1 VVHEVQKTEQNSR
14 INSLHRFKT
23 VPKIYISKWVNKI
36 AVITGASSGIGAA
49 TARKLASQG
58 LRVILVARRQERL
71 EVLADEIRDS
81 GGQAEILPA
90 DLSEEAERQRVYSR
104 VEAEYGHVD
113 VLINNAGLGWYGYG
127 TEMPWKIASEILQ
140 VNIEAVVH
148 FTLLCLN
155 KMRSLGSGHIINIG
169 SISGSLPS
177 QGVAVYGATKSFL
190 DNFTT
195 ALYRELTGTHL
206 HVSVV
211 RAGPVLTEF
220 DETVASLNGGFH
232 LPTERIGVSAETV
245 AEQIWRLLDHP
256 RRVIYV
262 PTWLSITPFVESA
275 FGWLIDRLGP
285 LLLRSQHGRK

>member
-1 VVHEVQKTEQNSR
+1 LYKHKNVP
-14 INSLHRFKT
+14 HRQF
-23 VPKIYISKWVNKI
+23 SKWLNKI
-36 AVITGASSGIGAA
+36 AIVTGASSGIGAA

-58 LRVILVARRQERL
+58 LHVILVARRQERL
-71 EVLADEIRDS
+71 EQLAEEIRS
-81 GGQAEILPA
+81 TGGQAETLPA
-90 DLSEEAERQRVYSR
+90 DLSDEAERQRVYSQ

-127 TEMPWKIASEILQ
+127 TEMPWTIASEILQ
-140 VNIEAVVH
+140 INIEAVVH
-148 FTLLCLN
+148 FSLLCLK
-155 KMRSLGSGHIINIG
+155 KMRLLGSGHIINVG

-211 RAGPVLTEF
+211 RAGPVFTEF
-220 DETVASLNGGFH
+220 DDTVASLNGGMH
-232 LPTERIGVSAETV
+232 LPTERMGVSAETV
-245 AEQIWRLLDHP
+245 AERIWRLLEHP

-262 PTWLSITPFVESA
+262 PTWLGITPFVEST

-285 LLLRSQHGRK
+285 LLLKAQSHRK

>member
-1 VVHEVQKTEQNSR
+1 MS
-14 INSLHRFKT
+14 
-23 VPKIYISKWVNKI
+23 VPGNLPSKWRDKI

-49 TARKLASQG
+49 TARKLGAQG

-71 EVLADEIRDS
+71 EQLAEEIRAS

-90 DLSEEAERQRVYSR
+90 DLSKESERQRVYSQ
-104 VEAEYGHVD
+104 VEAEYGNVD

-127 TEMPWKIASEILQ
+127 TDMPWTIASEILQ

-148 FTLLCLN
+148 FTLLCLK
-155 KMRSLGSGHIINIG
+155 KMRSIGSGHIINVG

-206 HVSVV
+206 HISVV
-211 RAGPVLTEF
+211 RAGPVFTEF
-220 DETVASLNGGFH
+220 DDAVANLNGGLH

-245 AEQIWRLLDHP
+245 AERIWRLLEHP
-256 RRVIYV
+256 RRVIYI
-262 PTWLSITPFVESA
+262 PAWLGITPYVEGA

-285 LLLRSQHGRK
+285 LLLRAETRHR

>member
-1 VVHEVQKTEQNSR
+1 MS
-14 INSLHRFKT
+14 
-23 VPKIYISKWVNKI
+23 VPGHHHSKWQDKI

-49 TARKLASQG
+49 TARKLAAQG

-71 EVLADEIRDS
+71 EQLADEIRAS

-90 DLSEEAERQRVYSR
+90 DLSKDSERQRVYTR
-104 VEAEYGHVD
+104 VEADYGHVD

-127 TEMPWKIASEILQ
+127 TDMPWTIASEILQ

-148 FTLLCLN
+148 FTLLCLK
-155 KMRSLGSGHIINIG
+155 KMRSIGSGHIINVG

-211 RAGPVLTEF
+211 RAGPVFTEF
-220 DETVASLNGGFH
+220 DDAVANLTGGLH

-245 AEQIWRLLDHP
+245 AERIWRLLEHP
-256 RRVIYV
+256 RRVIYI
-262 PTWLSITPFVESA
+262 PAWLGITPYVEGA

-285 LLLRSQHGRK
+285 LLLRAKTRRK